1 MALEKFTFGL
11 IKIWE
16 KFHLGMTGVGK
27 LYHPRTWRE
36 KGMFWSVGLLLATAI
51 IALLITGWLWNKEP
65 ASFNIR
71 QAAITATGG
80 DKNLVTGS
88 YYTATLL
95 KIGDVILNKRGGYL
109 SNDVT
114 PPGVLMDNIPNW
126 EFGALVMERDALAAL
141 RNHFAR
147 SQSQSVEDPDLSR
160 AEPQWNFNN
169 NSWILPSTESEY
181 RKGLKYLRNY
191 INRMANPKQKNSQ
204 FFARAD
210 NLRQYLE
217 IVSKRLGSLS
227 QRLSASVGQLRVN
240 TDLAGDSSATQS
252 TATPARVQLKTSWW
266 ELDNVFYEAR
276 GSSWALLHILKAI
289 GHDFDQVLKK
299 KNAQISLQQIIQ
311 ELEGTQGNMTS
322 PFLLNGGGFGLF
334 ANYSLVLAN
343 YIARANTAIID
354 LRDLLQQG

>member
-1 MALEKFTFGL
+1 MVLEKFTFRL
-11 IKIWE
+11 VQIWE
-16 KFHLGMTGVGK
+16 KVRLGLVRLGK
-27 LYHPRTWRE
+27 LYHPGTWRE
-36 KGMFWSVGLLLATAI
+36 KGLFWSIGLLLATGV
-51 IALLITGWLWNKEP
+51 IALGVTGWLWNKEP
-65 ASFNIR
+65 PAFDVQ
-71 QAAITATGG
+71 QAAIAASGG
-80 DKNLVTGS
+80 ENQLVTGS
-88 YYTATLL
+88 YYTGTLL

-109 SNDVT
+109 SNDIT
-114 PPGVLMDNIPNW
+114 PPGVFMDNIPNW
-126 EFGALVMERDALAAL
+126 EFGALIMERDALAAL

-181 RKGLKYLRNY
+181 RKGLEYLRKY
-191 INRMANPKQKNSQ
+191 IARLSNPEQKNSQ

-227 QRLSASVGQLRVN
+227 QRLSASVGQVRVN

-252 TATPARVQLKTSWW
+252 TVTPSILNLKTSWW
-266 ELDNVFYEAR
+266 DLDNIFYEAR
-276 GSSWALLHILKAI
+276 GSSWALLHILKALD
-289 GHDFDQVLKK
+289 HDFDQVLQK
-299 KNAQISLQQIIQ
+299 KNAKISLRQIIQ
-311 ELEGTQGNMTS
+311 ELEGTQGSMTS
-322 PFLLNGGGFGLF
+322 PVLLNGSGFGLF